1 MHVPSLARTYWA
13 SFFLEISKQSV
24 LKTIAL
30 RCLITIWKYSGRFE
44 ARYSLLLS
52 VNASQNWNIII
63 YFTLAE
69 KMNEVTKLV

>member
-44 ARYSLLLS
+44 ALCSLLLS